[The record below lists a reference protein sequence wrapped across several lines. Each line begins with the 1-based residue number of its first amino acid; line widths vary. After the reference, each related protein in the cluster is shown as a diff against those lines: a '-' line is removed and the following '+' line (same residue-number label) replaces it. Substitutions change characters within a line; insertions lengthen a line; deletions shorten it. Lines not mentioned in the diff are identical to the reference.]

1 VRGLVEM
8 RGAVTASGRKRR
20 STMSSEL
27 MEDL

>member
-1 VRGLVEM
+1 M
-8 RGAVTASGRKRR
+8 RGAVTASGRKRH